1 MIGFQATDEKRLD
14 RPVFKTIEQAC
25 EIEQMHDRKPVYL
38 IPTIAVLSCCFAPSA
53 RSAEDFVFRHENVMG
68 TSLELRVR
76 AATPQAAAAAETRVL
91 AEIDRLSAV
100 FSGYD
105 ATSELSRLQ
114 KTPNTPTKV
123 SPELLAI
130 LQASDY
136 WTEKSGGAFDPRVEP
151 LTRLWSN
158 AAKADRPPSAAEIAD
173 VLKKIR
179 VPAWKLDAA
188 NGLVEYRSDQPVSL
202 NAIAKGYIVGKAA
215 NRAFTGDRTVLGVL
229 LNVGGDLRVAGDM
242 TARIGVASPFHDSET
257 SDPITRIEVR
267 DKAVATSG
275 DYKRGFQ
282 IQGKWYSHIFDPR
295 TGRPVDHVTGATV
308 IAADSTTADAL
319 ATICN
324 VLSIDESL
332 RLVQSIPGVECLLIA
347 GDGRITR
354 TEGFNRYEAPLV
366 KRTSSQEKERAKNG
380 EIAGEKRSP
389 AGDATSGSEFEL
401 AIKFEIESKNNNGR
415 RYRRPYVAIWIEDKE
430 GRSLR
435 TVILWVSLGGAGPE
449 RWIHELKRWHR
460 DDKARRES
468 DDLDLLHTI
477 ARATSVPGVY
487 EAIWD
492 GKDDH
497 GKAVPNGEYTLFI
510 EAAREHGTYQII
522 RKAITLEGKPFAAQM
537 KGNVEIKSAS
547 LAYRRVS
554 TPREAA
560 K

>member
-1 MIGFQATDEKRLD
+1 M
-14 RPVFKTIEQAC
+14 
-25 EIEQMHDRKPVYL
+25 EQMHCRKRVRL
-38 IPTIAVLSCCFAPSA
+38 IPTIAVVSCIATSA

-76 AATPQAAAAAETRVL
+76 ATTPRAATAAETRVL
-91 AEIDRLSAV
+91 AEIDRLSAI

-105 ATSELSRLQ
+105 AESEFSKLQ
-114 KTPNTPTKV
+114 KTPHSPIKV
-123 SPELLAI
+123 SPELLTI
-130 LQASDY
+130 LKAADY
-136 WTEKSGGAFDPRVEP
+136 WMEKSGGAFDPRVES
-151 LTRLWSN
+151 LTRLWTR
-158 AAKADRPPSAAEIAD
+158 AAKADRAPSAAELAD
-173 VLKKIR
+173 VLQKIR
-179 VPAWKLDAA
+179 APAWRIESTS
-188 NGLVEYRSDQPVSL
+188 GLVEYRSDQPVSL

-215 NRAFTGDRTVLGVL
+215 VRAFEGDRSVLGVL
-229 LNVGGDLRVAGDM
+229 LNIGGDLRVAGDM

-257 SDPITRIEVR
+257 SAPITRVEVR

-275 DYKRGFQ
+275 NYKRGFQ

-332 RLVQSIPGVECLLIA
+332 RLVKSIPGVECLLIS
-347 GDGRITR
+347 GDGRIAR
-354 TEGFNRYEAPLV
+354 SDGFNRYEAPL
-366 KRTSSQEKERAKNG
+366 EKTQSAQVNPKAKS
-380 EIAGEKRSP
+380 EAGSTDGRSP
-389 AGDATSGSEFEL
+389 AADAASGAEFEL

-468 DDLDLLHTI
+468 DDLDLLHTM

-497 GKAVPNGEYTLFI
+497 GKAVPDGEYTLFI

-522 RKAITLEGKPFAAQM
+522 RKPIILERKPFTAQL
-537 KGNVEIKSAS
+537 KGDIEIKSAS
-547 LAYRRVS
+547 IAYRKVS
-554 TPREAA
+554 TTREAA